1 MSRRRGAN
9 LEPEDRALWDA
20 VTKSVRPL
28 PGGKQETPAAEAK
41 LATKP
46 ASVVRKRPPKPE
58 HQSPEKPSAPKP
70 PPLAVL
76 DRRTRGR
83 VARGRIEIDARLDL
97 HGHTLERARPRLERF
112 LESSQSKGASLVL
125 VITGKG
131 GSGALRREV
140 PLWLSSPHM
149 RALVI
154 GYEEAAQHHG
164 GAGALYVRVR
174 RLRG

>member
-1 MSRRRGAN
+1 MSRRRGT

-20 VTKSVRPL
+20 VKKSIRPL
-28 PGGKQETPAAEAK
+28 PGRRETPVAEAETVETGVSP
-41 LATKP
+41 ARRKP
-46 ASVVRKRPPKPE
+46 AAPRPHVAAKPAVPK
-58 HQSPEKPSAPKP
+58 A
-70 PPLAVL
+70 PPLAEL
-76 DRRTRGR
+76 DRRTRSR

-112 LESSQSKGASLVL
+112 LAAAQADGASIALI
-125 VITGKG
+125 ITGKG

-140 PLWLSSPHM
+140 PLWLSSPHL
-149 RALVI
+149 RGFVI

-174 RLRG
+174 RPR

>member
-1 MSRRRGAN
+1 MSRRRGT
-9 LEPEDRALWDA
+9 LEHEDRALWDA
-20 VTKSVRPL
+20 VKKSIRPL
-28 PGGKQETPAAEAK
+28 AGRRKTPAAEAQTVETVASPARRK
-41 LATKP
+41 QATAQPLAAAKP
-46 ASVVRKRPPKPE
+46 AVSK
-58 HQSPEKPSAPKP
+58 A
-70 PPLAVL
+70 PPLAEL
-76 DRRTRGR
+76 DRRTRSR

-112 LESSQSKGASLVL
+112 LATAQESGAGIVL

-140 PLWLSSPHM
+140 PLWLSSPHL
-149 RALVI
+149 RAFVI

-174 RLRG
+174 RPR